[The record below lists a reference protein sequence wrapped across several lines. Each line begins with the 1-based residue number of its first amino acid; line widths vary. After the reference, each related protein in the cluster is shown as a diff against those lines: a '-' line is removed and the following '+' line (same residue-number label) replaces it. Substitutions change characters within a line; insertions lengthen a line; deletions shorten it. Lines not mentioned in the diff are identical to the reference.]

1 MDPGYD
7 DDIQQFKE
15 KYIMLNHKK
24 NWLMKTDNHGA
35 LSKIVADYFML
46 SNDIDHSCQRS
57 GM

>member
-1 MDPGYD
+1 MDPGSD
-7 DDIQQFKE
+7 DDIQKFKE

-46 SNDIDHSCQRS
+46 
-57 GM
+57 